1 MDLSNAGSSTFPQG
15 NGTAIWPGTNFTGP
29 LTAGNVMSSDGSGNL
44 AGGGGTVGTANTG
57 YALMTQTWPVTQTGT
72 GNITVSN
79 IVVPAQSQVTAVQV
93 LITKAWD
100 GGNSTFNIGTT
111 GNSTAFGATGS
122 VQGNATGQISITP
135 AAGNATQIANWAN
148 VGATDV
154 RFETVS
160 VGSGNGT
167 GLLTVSYIQ
176 GINN

>member
-15 NGTAIWPGTNFTGP
+15 NGTAIWPNTNFTGP

-44 AGGGGTVGTANTG
+44 AGVGETVGTANTG
-57 YALMTQTWPVTQTGT
+57 YAIMQQTSPVTQTGV
-72 GNITVSN
+72 GNISVTTC
-79 IVVPAQSQVTAVQV
+79 VVPAQSQITAMHT

-100 GGNSTFNIGTT
+100 GGNATFNVGTT

-122 VQGNATGQISITP
+122 VNGNATGQIAITP
-135 AAGNATQIANWAN
+135 AAGNATQIASWAN
-148 VGATDV
+148 TGPTDL
-154 RFETVS
+154 RLEIVS

-167 GLLTVSYIQ
+167 GFFSVSYLQ